1 MQARLRWS
9 KLGKLRFT
17 SHRDMARI
25 WERALRQA
33 QVPVTYTQGFSPRA
47 KLAFGLALPTT
58 FESMSEYIDVS
69 LNTVDVDVS
78 AIAHGVTPFL
88 PVGVEVTAAVPL
100 ERGETSL
107 QQAVTSSTWLLAVAA
122 EESAVST
129 WIDGVLAATEI
140 VVTRERKGKAV
151 TDDLRPAIL
160 SLEIAEPSL
169 FDAASGVPSESVCIV
184 ADLATQPR
192 ALRPGE
198 LLDIF
203 EPGFTFVRGRRLHQW
218 IASAGARREP
228 ISLGA
233 AATPHRESVCV

>member
-1 MQARLRWS
+1 MQVRLRWV

-33 QVPVTYTQGFSPRA
+33 QLPVTYTQGFSPRA

-58 FESMSEYIDVS
+58 YESMCEFIDVS

-78 AIAHGVTPFL
+78 TIAQRVNPFL
-88 PVGVEVTAAVPL
+88 PVGVEVTAVAPV

-122 EESAVST
+122 DAMAVST
-129 WIDGVLAATEI
+129 WIDSVLNAAEI
-140 VVTRERKGKAV
+140 VVTRERKGKEV

-160 SLEIAEPSL
+160 SLAIAEPSM
-169 FDAASGVPSESVCIV
+169 FDAASGVPNDCVCIV
-184 ADLATQPR
+184 AELATQPR

-203 EPGFTFVRGRRLHQW
+203 EPGYTFVRGRRLHQW

-233 AATPHRESVCV
+233 AATPHRESVCA